1 MIQSHRGSAPDTEF
15 RAAVLLPVRYRRAAS
30 PCCYYPAKAAAFAV
44 EGTPVLNA
52 QGSVGRLERLLT
64 LDALGNIGDFI
75 GGIGVVVTLLYLAGQ
90 IRQNTRSVQVSAYH
104 AAQRDVADVLDT
116 VSSDP
121 ELTRIFFD
129 GNRDYES
136 LSREDRRRYA
146 LCITSLLRKLENIL
160 HQTRLGTLDRA
171 QWEGLFSEFRRIFAQ
186 PGTRA
191 WWVRGRSAFNREL
204 QNFVEQEVIVPSPDD
219 PAA

>member
-1 MIQSHRGSAPDTEF
+1 MTLQDLGSLGEF
-15 RAAVLLPVRYRRAAS
+15 VAAIA
-30 PCCYYPAKAAAFAV
+30 
-44 EGTPVLNA
+44 
-52 QGSVGRLERLLT
+52 T
-64 LDALGNIGDFI
+64 LA
-75 GGIGVVVTLLYLAGQ
+75 TLIYLALQ

-104 AAQRDVADVLDT
+104 AAQRDVADILDS

-129 GNRDYES
+129 GNQDYDS
-136 LSREDRRRYA
+136 LSKEDRRRYA

-204 QNFVEQEVIVPSPDD
+204 QNFVEQEVIVSSPDD

>member
-1 MIQSHRGSAPDTEF
+1 M
-15 RAAVLLPVRYRRAAS
+15 
-30 PCCYYPAKAAAFAV
+30 
-44 EGTPVLNA
+44 
-52 QGSVGRLERLLT
+52 LT

-75 GGIGVVVTLLYLAGQ
+75 GGIGVVVTLIYLAGQ
-90 IRQNTRSVQVSAYH
+90 IRQNTQSVRVSAYH
-104 AAQRDVADVLDT
+104 AAQRDVADVLDS
-116 VSSDP
+116 VASDP

-129 GNRDYES
+129 GNQDYDS

-160 HQTRLGTLDRA
+160 HQTRLGTLERA
-171 QWEGLFSEFRRIFAQ
+171 QWEGLFSEFRRIFGQ

-204 QNFVEQEVIVPSPDD
+204 QDFIEQEVIAPSPDD
-219 PAA
+219 PGA

>member
-1 MIQSHRGSAPDTEF
+1 
-15 RAAVLLPVRYRRAAS
+15 
-30 PCCYYPAKAAAFAV
+30 
-44 EGTPVLNA
+44 
-52 QGSVGRLERLLT
+52 LT
-64 LDALGNIGDFI
+64 FDVLGNIGDFI
-75 GGIGVVVTLLYLAGQ
+75 GGIGVVVTLIYLAGQ

-104 AAQRDVADVLDT
+104 AAQRDVADILDS
-116 VSSDP
+116 VASDP

-129 GNRDYES
+129 GNQDYDS
-136 LSREDRRRYA
+136 LSKEDRRRYA

-191 WWVRGRSAFNREL
+191 WWVRGRSAFNSEL
-204 QNFVEQEVIVPSPDD
+204 QDFVEQEVIAHSPID